1 MSRLSV
7 LRTTSVEP
15 SETTNASPASAAG
28 VVPKQGEHLFEHDG
42 VKAVIQFAQL
52 KGQWIAEYR
61 FRFRCGAF
69 HAGTMPLTINSEQH
83 PDFESA
89 LYSAAR
95 RMVQAMTTAVKGYKL
110 NKRQQKAVDALAA
123 WADQFE
129 PAPTKVTSKPAKQP
143 KRFLDLFS
151 GVGGFHTAMK
161 EIGAACVGSVE
172 LDAAARKTYADNFP
186 GDYATCD
193 DIRKAVASMFGKV
206 DIVCGGFPCQSFSQA
221 GDGEGFDHKDKGA
234 LFFETARLIGELTPE
249 SFILENVEAL
259 GTHDEG
265 KTLDT
270 ILDILTN
277 LGYAVQTCVL
287 NSGDFGLA
295 QNRHRMFIV
304 GIHDRVLANR
314 TTPFEFPRG
323 TNVSVVVA
331 DSPRQFLLKKSAAQ
345 IGVDEALAGLPS
357 IRSRLSKEDDSH
369 KKWLSALRKAP
380 TTLVTWPL
388 PVREKIEALMR
399 SAAKKAKNHESA
411 GAKFTA
417 MKVDPGEIM
426 PQPLRAWLL
435 DEHVGGVVQH
445 ESRSHMRSDLHR
457 YMFASC
463 FLKSEKYAPT
473 LRNFPPRL
481 LPDHVNIDAESVP
494 FVDRFRVQVGNAPSS
509 TVVAHIKKDGHYY
522 IHPDPSQC
530 RSLTVREAARLQTFP
545 DNYFFEGNRTE
556 QYGQI
561 GNAVPPLLAKKI
573 AKVICKFLSSPRE

>member
-1 MSRLSV
+1 MSRPSV

-15 SETTNASPASAAG
+15 SETTNASPVSAAG
-28 VVPKQGEHLFEHDG
+28 VIPKQGEHLFEHDG

-61 FRFRCGAF
+61 SRFRCGAF

-83 PDFESA
+83 PDLESA

-95 RMVQAMTTAVKGYKL
+95 RMVQAMAKAVKGHEL
-110 NKRQQKAVDALAA
+110 NKRQQKAVDALTA

-129 PAPTKVTSKPAKQP
+129 PAPTKVPSKPAKQP

-161 EIGAACVGSVE
+161 EIGAVCVGSVE

-221 GDGEGFDHKDKGA
+221 GDGEGFEHKDKGA
-234 LFFETARLIGELTPE
+234 LFFDAARLIGDLAPE

-295 QNRHRMFIV
+295 QNRYRMFIV

-331 DSPRQFLLKKSAAQ
+331 DIL
-345 IGVDEALAGLPS
+345 G
-357 IRSRLSKEDDSH
+357 
-369 KKWLSALRKAP
+369 KAP
-380 TTLVTWPL
+380 VTEQCQQPMVRQKANPKTRSNRIEVVGLIDGKDCQGYRVASPLGKGFTICANSGGPGSKTGLYLVSG
-388 PVREKIEALMR
+388 K
-399 SAAKKAKNHESA
+399 
-411 GAKFTA
+411 
-417 MKVDPGEIM
+417 
-426 PQPLRAWLL
+426 
-435 DEHVGGVVQH
+435 
-445 ESRSHMRSDLHR
+445 
-457 YMFASC
+457 
-463 FLKSEKYAPT
+463 
-473 LRNFPPRL
+473 PR
-481 LPDHVNIDAESVP
+481 
-494 FVDRFRVQVGNAPSS
+494 R
-509 TVVAHIKKDGHYY
+509 
-522 IHPDPSQC
+522 
-530 RSLTVREAARLQTFP
+530 LTVRECARMQGFP
-545 DNYFFEGNRTE
+545 ESFKPHAQPGIAKRQFGNSV
-556 QYGQI
+556 
-561 GNAVPPLLAKKI
+561 AVPVVAAI
-573 AKVICKFLSSPRE
+573 AEQVSKAIR